1 MQDVFGQCG
10 KPKKLPMRSKK
21 RACKLIVCDLDG
33 TLLDEQKQMDLK
45 FLRVMQEKKIPFTF
59 ATGRNYHIV
68 KDLIEA
74 CNIHLPYIT
83 NNGANIFV
91 EDTCIYSQNID
102 KDELQETLERLVLNG
117 ISFVLYSQDEILS
130 WDHDVRLDRFKQRLI
145 GKRILRDLENVE
157 QSRQYD
163 IFKVVMVGEDL
174 NPLCEMINSQCKD
187 TLACCSENQ
196 IYTITHRLATKGK
209 ALRRLLQLVKIDPKD
224 VIVFGDNYNDVS
236 MFAIVQESVAM
247 VHSDE
252 KVKSQVKHIT
262 DRVSKFIDENL

>member
-1 MQDVFGQCG
+1 M
-10 KPKKLPMRSKK
+10 
-21 RACKLIVCDLDG
+21 
-33 TLLDEQKQMDLK
+33 
-45 FLRVMQEKKIPFTF
+45 
-59 ATGRNYHIV
+59 
-68 KDLIEA
+68 
-74 CNIHLPYIT
+74 
-83 NNGANIFV
+83 
-91 EDTCIYSQNID
+91 
-102 KDELQETLERLVLNG
+102 
-117 ISFVLYSQDEILS
+117 
-130 WDHDVRLDRFKQRLI
+130 DRFKQRLI
-145 GKRILRDLENVE
+145 GKCILRDLENVE

-187 TLACCSENQ
+187 TLACRSENQ

-224 VIVFGDNYNDVS
+224 VS

-252 KVKSQVKHIT
+252 KVKSQAKHIT